1 MSGGKVL
8 KSGMP
13 RPRRQPCTV
22 LGTKVE
28 GNFVWM
34 RRRRDPALLRVR
46 VEERRDGRD
55 GDDVSVDAE
64 GVLARKVNL
73 ELVS

>member
-1 MSGGKVL
+1 MCGRRLFVR
-8 KSGMP
+8 GMP
-13 RPRRQPCTV
+13 RPGGEPCTV

-46 VEERRDGRD
+46 VEENWDGRD